1 MNKESCLVCN
11 YDLLIGEH
19 YVKTKKNETL
29 CENCFFDRALS
40 ELKAMSHQYGFE
52 DEEIEIGGMN
62 LEFRAWDKEND
73 TQLTWEQ
80 LKSETDLITNF
91 KNETARKM
99 IEIGNKE
106 KVDAGHNFK
115 EDTRRKLE
123 ELLKDPKKNASSI
136 ELCRKI
142 LESDLPF

>member
-62 LEFRAWDKEND
+62 LDFRAWDKEND
-73 TQLTWEQ
+73 TQLTWKQ
-80 LKSETDLITNF
+80 LKSESDLIMRF
-91 KNETARKM
+91 RNETAREM
-99 IEIGNKE
+99 IQMGDKE
-106 KVDAGHNFK
+106 KVDAGYNFE

-123 ELLKDPKKNASSI
+123 ELLKDPDKNASSI

>member
-62 LEFRAWDKEND
+62 LDFIAWDKEND
-73 TQLTWEQ
+73 TQLTWEP
-80 LKSETDLITNF
+80 LKSE
-91 KNETARKM
+91 
-99 IEIGNKE
+99 
-106 KVDAGHNFK
+106 KVDVEYNFE

-123 ELLKDPKKNASSI
+123 EFLKEPDKNASSI

-142 LESDLPF
+142 LESDIPF

>member
-62 LEFRAWDKEND
+62 LEFIAWDKEND
-73 TQLTWEQ
+73 TQLIWEQ
-80 LKSETDLITNF
+80 LKSEADLITNF

-99 IEIGNKE
+99 IQMGDKE
-106 KVDAGHNFK
+106 KVDVEYNF
-115 EDTRRKLE
+115 EEYTRRKLE
-123 ELLKDPKKNASSI
+123 EFLKEPDKNASSI

-142 LESDLPF
+142 LESDIPF